1 MGGCGMLFRLFIIM
15 FVVYALKRAVKN
27 AVGTG
32 ATSNNTFSARRQNIQ
47 RQSGMRT
54 AVQNRTTGFVQTSK
68 PSANRQVYSNKKP
81 RAKDQVFTSLD
92 PLHRLKERVYSR
104 KANSSFFNSDFD
116 DYSAVRARG
125 PKTDYVSGYDRNYAD
140 GSSARRYNLGMQ
152 YSHTY
157 DGHEPWDDCL
167 PKEKDPW
174 DKDFY
179 TN

>member
-1 MGGCGMLFRLFIIM
+1 MLFRLFIII
-15 FVVYALKRAVKN
+15 FVFYAFKRAIKN
-27 AVGTG
+27 AVGSSV
-32 ATSNNTFSARRQNIQ
+32 TSNRTSSARRQNIQ
-47 RQSGMRT
+47 RPVGART
-54 AVQNRTTGFVQTSK
+54 GVQNRTTGFVQASS
-68 PSANRQVYSNKKP
+68 PSVNRRTYNRKKP
-81 RAKDQVFTSLD
+81 RVKDQVFTSLD
-92 PLHRLKERVYSR
+92 PLHRLKERIYSR
-104 KANSSFFNSDFD
+104 KANASFFNSDFD
-116 DYSAVRARG
+116 DYSSVSAKG
-125 PKTDYVSGYDRNYAD
+125 PKADYVSGYDRNYAD

>member
-1 MGGCGMLFRLFIIM
+1 MGGCGMLFRLFIFM
-15 FVVYALKRAVKN
+15 FIVYALKRAVKN
-27 AVGTG
+27 ITG
-32 ATSNNTFSARRQNIQ
+32 SVITPNRNTSARRRTIQ
-47 RQSGMRT
+47 RHASVRT
-54 AVQNRTTGFVQTSK
+54 GAQNRSAGFVQTSR
-68 PSANRQVYSNKKP
+68 PSANGRSYNRKKP

-92 PLHRLKERVYSR
+92 PLHRLKERIYSR
-104 KANSSFFNSDFD
+104 KAHASFFNSDFD
-116 DYSAVRARG
+116 DYSSVSAKG
-125 PKTDYVSGYDRNYAD
+125 PKTDYVSGYNRNYAD
-140 GSSARRYNLGMQ
+140 GSAAHRYNLGMQ